1 MFIGM
6 GMPIPD
12 LANLPGPSR
21 PGGGG
26 SVVSVDGIANNYS
39 FKFDRASV
47 SHFKINP
54 SALMV
59 GATNFSISAWVKLD
73 ATNVD
78 GPIVARWGGSTP
90 RFLLYYQ
97 GNAGWRILFQ
107 GTDGQGTRSVTSGI
121 TTTAGT
127 WQFIVFTWDGS
138 VIKSYQ
144 NNAVAGNVS
153 SNYPAFTWE
162 DFGYLLVGQ
171 DDSNAGRQ
179 LGGFVDELAF
189 YNYELNEDAIKA
201 IYSAT
206 ANGETADLSTLS
218 TGAPAAWYRMGD

>member
-12 LANLPGPSR
+12 LANLPGVSR
-21 PGGGG
+21 PGRPGG
-26 SVVSVDGIANNYS
+26 VSVKGIVNNYS
-39 FKFDRASV
+39 FEFDRASV

-59 GATNFSISAWVKLD
+59 GATSFSISVWVKLD

-78 GPIVARWGGSTP
+78 GPIVARWGSQVP

-97 GNAGWRILFQ
+97 ANNSWRILFQ
-107 GTDGQGTRSVTSGI
+107 GTDGLGTRSLTSSI
-121 TTTAGT
+121 TATAGT

-144 NNAVAGNVS
+144 NNAVTGNVS
-153 SNYPAFTWE
+153 NNFPAFTWE

-171 DDSNAGRQ
+171 DDSSASRQ

-189 YNYELNEDAIKA
+189 YNYELTEDAIKA
-201 IYSAT
+201 IYAAT

-218 TGAPAAWYRMGD
+218 TGAPVAWYRMGD